1 MGGARLVAGV
11 AFVVAAALRILF
23 WLATDDRGL
32 AHSAAFR
39 GDAALWLEYAR
50 WFQGGPLF
58 ELGLPIQPPG
68 TAWLV
73 SALWDGTPD
82 GVFRLRLAWSLL
94 GAGAV
99 ALFTVA
105 VHRSFGSRPAWIA
118 GMLMA
123 ASTGLIVLSSSIDA
137 ETPYLVLVSLAILLW
152 PTAGRSWPAVVAASI
167 VHGLGCL
174 VRVEHVLF
182 YALFLLVAFRGSS
195 NVVRRVVVSL
205 AIVVATLMP
214 WHVRAWSRI
223 ERFNTEK
230 PADESAWTAERVMAS
245 LGEQAWDDEARAEA
259 ARLPAFAR
267 PTATVFVAATVAH
280 RGRRVI
286 IARDF
291 GILDDAFGYRPR
303 PIGPRPFIS
312 LYGPL
317 NFALANDPR
326 GDGGFTRAL
335 LEDPPRLFPARSAY
349 PEALVVGLPP
359 ADLSFVY
366 PPHLALLNDGY
377 RITLESMARAPSRHL
392 QLVLRKL
399 HRFVQGAA
407 LGFTG
412 YGFPL
417 GAASEAHAVDLA
429 LPAPGVRSWL
439 WLGLVVVA
447 CAAGFAA
454 ARGNPFLT
462 PWLVFAGCK
471 VTMAMAFFGYAR
483 QGAQIIPVVALLMA
497 LGLRRAFPALDA
509 GMRATVLATMV
520 AATCLVSEAVRFLS
534 LRP

>member
-1 MGGARLVAGV
+1 MGGAGLVAGV

-23 WLATDDRGL
+23 WLATQDRGL

-39 GDAALWLEYAR
+39 GDAPLWLEYAR

-58 ELGLPIQPPG
+58 ELGLPIHPPG

-82 GVFRLRLAWSLL
+82 GVFALRLAWSLM

-105 VHRSFGSRPAWIA
+105 IHRSFGSRPAWIA

-123 ASTGLIVLSSSIDA
+123 ASTGLIVLSSSVDA
-137 ETPYLVLVSLAILLW
+137 ETPYLVLVALTIVLW
-152 PTAGRSWPAVVAASI
+152 PAAGRSRPALVI
-167 VHGLGCL
+167 VSLVHALACL
-174 VRVEHVLF
+174 VRVEHALF
-182 YALFLLVAFRGSS
+182 YAMFLIVAFRGSTD
-195 NVVRRVVVSL
+195 VLRRVALSV
-205 AIVVATLMP
+205 AVVAVALTP
-214 WHVRAWSRI
+214 WHLRAWSRI
-223 ERFNTEK
+223 ERFNVET
-230 PADESAWTAERVMAS
+230 PADESTWTAERVMAS

-280 RGRRVI
+280 RGRKAI
-286 IARDF
+286 AARDF
-291 GILDDAFGYRPR
+291 EILDDAFGYRPR
-303 PIGPRPFIS
+303 PIGPRPFVS

-335 LEDPPRLFPARSAY
+335 LEDPPRLSRARSAY
-349 PEALVVGLPP
+349 PEALVAGLPP

-366 PPHLALLNDGY
+366 PPHLALVNNGY
-377 RITLESMARAPSRHL
+377 RIALQSMARAPIPHL
-392 QLVLRKL
+392 QLVRRKL

-412 YGFPL
+412 YGLPL
-417 GAASEAHAVDLA
+417 GGASEPHAVDLA
-429 LPAPGVRSWL
+429 LPSPGVRSWL
-439 WLGLVVVA
+439 WFGLVVVA
-447 CAAGFAA
+447 CAAGFAS
-454 ARGNPFLT
+454 ARGNPSLT

-471 VTMAMAFFGYAR
+471 VTTAVAFFGYAR
-483 QGAQIIPVVALLMA
+483 QGAQIVPVVALLAA
-497 LGLRRAFPALDA
+497 LGLRRAFPALDS
-509 GMRATVLATMV
+509 GMRTTVLAAAF
-520 AATCLVSEAVRFLS
+520 AATCLVAESVRFLS
-534 LRP
+534 FRP